1 MNKSKEKSI
10 FLDPVFMLFV
20 ILLSILGAIIGM
32 QLITTLGITANT
44 SIIGALFAMLIARI
58 PITYLQKFRD
68 VNNQNLLQT
77 AISAATFGAGNTLF
91 IPIGIPFVLGMPEL
105 IIPMLIGA
113 AIGLIIDG
121 TLMYLLFG
129 SKAFPASG
137 AWPPGIATAE
147 AIKAGDQGGKKAGL
161 LGLGVLGGIGGAFVG
176 IPMSAFGVA
185 FIGNIVA
192 LTMFGLGL
200 LLSSYSEILFGTSIS
215 AHYVPHGMM
224 VGAGLVAFIQFIYIL
239 KKKNDNDSTQIT
251 GKKAEIDRAT
261 SRSSRTVGFSLLF
274 GYIAYVLGA
283 ILIAALGGILAE
295 MSILKIIIFILF
307 AAFAAL
313 ITEIIVGVA
322 AMHSGWFPAFAVSL
336 ITLVIGII
344 IGFPVPA
351 LALLVGYTASTGPAF
366 ADLGYDF
373 KTGYILRSRKTLDQ
387 ELFGRQMQFFVSL
400 IGFGIAIIMVGL
412 FHSGYFA
419 QDLVPPVDYV
429 FAATIDAGADMTV
442 AKSIALWAIPGALL
456 QLIGGSKRQMGILF
470 ATGLLLVNPMAGWA
484 VIAGIIIR
492 VIVLKVRGE
501 EAQNTMYTV
510 AAGFIAGDA
519 IYSFFNSMFKA
530 K

>member
-1 MNKSKEKSI
+1 MNNTKKKSV
-10 FLDPVFMLFV
+10 FLDPIFMLIV
-20 ILLSILGAIIGM
+20 LLLSVLGAIIGM

-44 SIIGALFAMLIARI
+44 SIIGALFAMLIARV

-68 VNNQNLLQT
+68 INNQNLLQT

-105 IIPMLIGA
+105 VTPMLIGA
-113 AIGLIIDG
+113 AIGLFIDG

-161 LGLGVLGGIGGAFVG
+161 LGLGVLGGIAGSVAG

-192 LTMFGLGL
+192 LTMFGIGL
-200 LLSSYSEILFGTSIS
+200 LLSSYSEALFSTDIS
-215 AHYVPHGMM
+215 AQYVPHGIM
-224 VGAGLVAFIQFIYIL
+224 VGAGLVAFFQFIYIL
-239 KKKNDNDSTQIT
+239 TKKDNKQTILSNEADEEYQ
-251 GKKAEIDRAT
+251 RAT
-261 SRSSRTVGFSLLF
+261 SRKNKTVGLSLVF
-274 GYIAYVLGA
+274 GYIAYIIGA
-283 ILIAALGGILAE
+283 ILLAALGGILTD
-295 MSILKIIIFILF
+295 MSIWMIILFVTF

-313 ITEIIVGVA
+313 ITEVIVGVA

-351 LALLVGYTASTGPAF
+351 LALLVGYTAATGPAF

-373 KTGYILRSRKTLDQ
+373 KTGYILRRKEPLEG
-387 ELFGRQMQFFVSL
+387 ELLGRQIQFMISL
-400 IGFGIAIIMVGL
+400 IGFGIAILMVAL
-412 FHSGYFA
+412 FHNGYFA

-429 FAATIDAGADMTV
+429 FAATIEAGADKDV
-442 AKSIALWAIPGALL
+442 AIAIALWAIPGAIL
-456 QLIGGSKRQMGILF
+456 QLIGGPKRQMGILF

-484 VIAGIIIR
+484 VLAGIIIR
-492 VIVLKVRGE
+492 FTVIKIRGE

-519 IYSFFNSMFKA
+519 LYSFFNSMFKA